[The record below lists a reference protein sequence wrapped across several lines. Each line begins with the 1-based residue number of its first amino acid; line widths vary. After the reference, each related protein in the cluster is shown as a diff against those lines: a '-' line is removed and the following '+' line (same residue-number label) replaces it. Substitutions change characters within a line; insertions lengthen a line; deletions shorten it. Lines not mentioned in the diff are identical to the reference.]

1 MKRTS
6 DRALPKFA
14 QESEGS
20 LRITPEPPLTT
31 RISQEDWDALARA
44 LDGYLHTISNQ
55 WARMLGGYTL
65 VDIAQRVVGV
75 GSVGL
80 RAYIALLQ
88 GSTPTDVIFLQLKQ
102 ARRSVLA
109 QYVHGSKEWHSHQ
122 GERVVEYQRA
132 LQTVSDPLLGWASV
146 GGRQYYVRQFRNMK
160 GTVPLDRLGAK
171 SLCDYAGIV
180 GLLLAKGHARTH
192 GAAMIAGY
200 LGKSDKPGQAFADF
214 ARAYA
219 DQTEADHAE
228 FLRAIKDGRMPQP
241 EGEMS
246 SAFRAG

>member
-146 GGRQYYVRQFRNMK
+146 GGAAILCAPVPQYERNRSARSVGRQILM
-160 GTVPLDRLGAK
+160 RLCGN
-171 SLCDYAGIV
+171 
-180 GLLLAKGHARTH
+180 R
-192 GAAMIAGY
+192 GAAAGSRTRAHPRRRY
-200 LGKSDKPGQAFADF
+200 DCRLPG
-214 ARAYA
+214 
-219 DQTEADHAE
+219 
-228 FLRAIKDGRMPQP
+228 
-241 EGEMS
+241 
-246 SAFRAG
+246 